1 MNFRTPIKRTTG
13 DAVDPRDL
21 TNLACF
27 ARRIGFSYAG
37 LIKRQKTWD
46 DFPRPVVE
54 LPGIAG
60 MMQYYLLAEMDA
72 HHRLVIDRKMK
83 PRQEKKARSAL
94 FHHFLQR
101 TSGNCARRT
110 LAARMRDERVE
121 VYGDA
126 EEACK
131 ALGIDYL
138 RFNPS
143 TASQAVIRPDY
154 HAYTQPRYK
163 NLPSPYKIN
172 LHTRLK
178 YARDL
183 A

>member
-1 MNFRTPIKRTTG
+1 MNFRPPIKRTTG
-13 DAVDPRDL
+13 EAVDPKDL

-27 ARRIGFSYAG
+27 ARKIGFSYAG
-37 LIKRQKTWD
+37 LIKRQKTRD
-46 DFPRPVVE
+46 DFPKPVVE
-54 LPGIAG
+54 LPGTAG
-60 MMQYYLLAEMDA
+60 MMQFYLLAEMNA

-110 LAARMRDERVE
+110 LAARMRDEQVE

-126 EEACK
+126 AEACK

-138 RFNPS
+138 NFNPS
-143 TASQAVIRPDY
+143 TASHAVIRPDY
-154 HAYTQPRYK
+154 HAYTQPRYT
-163 NLPSPYKIN
+163 NLSSPYRVN
-172 LHTRLK
+172 LRT
-178 YARDL
+178 
-183 A
+183 

>member
-1 MNFRTPIKRTTG
+1 MNFRTPIKGTTG
-13 DAVDPRDL
+13 EAVDPRDL
-21 TNLACF
+21 TNLATF

-46 DFPRPVVE
+46 DFPKAVVE

-83 PRQEKKARSAL
+83 PRQEKTAHGAL

-126 EEACK
+126 AEACK
-131 ALGIDYL
+131 ALGIAYL
-138 RFNPS
+138 SFNPS

-154 HAYTQPRYK
+154 HAYTQP
-163 NLPSPYKIN
+163 SV
-172 LHTRLK
+172 
-178 YARDL
+178 
-183 A
+183 